1 MYRPKRYVYFKTFCS
16 QYRQMNKLQVLFIGG
31 KILVNTT
38 VLLETLQAYPAF
50 LITIC
55 IQLLPTYKQKTL
67 QDLIKIFSQA
77 NQSLKC
83 LLTHQTQIP
92 LQACDWKK
100 KFIYDCTC
108 MKCCTVY
115 KTHTIQCGKYL
126 QESLLLLYVLL
137 KTYPKVFI
145 SRQSLL
151 KKKLFELLYC
161 YILGI
166 IGG

>member
-1 MYRPKRYVYFKTFCS
+1 MYRPKRYTYVYFKTFCS

-31 KILVNTT
+31 KILVNTTHT

-92 LQACDWKK
+92 LQAYDWKK
-100 KFIYDCTC
+100 KFIYDC

-115 KTHTIQCGKYL
+115 KTHTIQCGKY
-126 QESLLLLYVLL
+126 
-137 KTYPKVFI
+137 
-145 SRQSLL
+145 
-151 KKKLFELLYC
+151 
-161 YILGI
+161 
-166 IGG
+166 